1 MEFKMGD
8 LELEQILH
16 KFQGLELQNRVLD
29 KKFSNLMEDH
39 SKAMDTIRQLEAGL
53 SEMKHQLAA
62 FGAAPSHDNDS
73 LRVLSDLTPRQ
84 HVILQ
89 LFIEG
94 FNYDQMAN
102 RIGVSI
108 NTIKT
113 QAKAIRTK
121 WGVDNRSDLIFKARR
136 AIGSVA
142 DNVYVDISG
151 GLPKNW
157 GEEYAHLAKEEDP
170 NYVLYRPSKG
180 RGAGHVEED

>member
-1 MEFKMGD
+1 MD
-8 LELEQILH
+8 SLEIERLLH
-16 KFQGLELQNRVLD
+16 QFQGLELQNRILE
-29 KKFSNLMEDH
+29 KKFNNLQNEHQKTLDVIESLKSNLAEL
-39 SKAMDTIRQLEAGL
+39 QL
-53 SEMKHQLAA
+53 QLAS
-62 FGAAPSHDNDS
+62 FGIAPPHDNES
-73 LRVLSDLTPRQ
+73 LRELSDLTPRQ

-136 AIGSVA
+136 AISSVA
-142 DNVYVDISG
+142 DNIYVEISG

-157 GEEYAHLAKEEDP
+157 GEKYAHLAKDEDP
-170 NYVLYRPSKG
+170 HNVLYRPSKG
-180 RGAGHVEED
+180 RGAGHEEEDD

>member
-1 MEFKMGD
+1 MGD
-8 LELEQILH
+8 LELDQILY
-16 KFQGLELQNRVLD
+16 KFQGLELQNRVLE

-39 SKAMDTIRQLEAGL
+39 TKAVETIGRLETSLVEVKQL
-53 SEMKHQLAA
+53 LAS
-62 FGAAPSHDNDS
+62 FGAAPTLDNDS
-73 LRVLSDLTPRQ
+73 LSVLSDLTPRQ
-84 HVILQ
+84 QVILQ

-94 FNYDQMAN
+94 FNYDQMAH

-142 DNVYVDISG
+142 DNVYVEISG

-157 GEEYAHLAKEEDP
+157 GEEYAHLPKEDDP
-170 NYVLYRPSKG
+170 HYVLYRPSKG
-180 RGAGHVEED
+180 RGAGHDEDEDD

>member
-1 MEFKMGD
+1 MGD
-8 LELEQILH
+8 LELEQILY
-16 KFQGLELQNRVLD
+16 KFQGLELQNRVMD
-29 KKFSNLMEDH
+29 KKFSNLLEEH
-39 SKAMDTIRQLEAGL
+39 TKAMDTIAKLETSLA
-53 SEMKHQLAA
+53 EVKEQLAS

-73 LRVLSDLTPRQ
+73 LNILSDLTPRQ

-94 FNYDQMAN
+94 FNYDQMAQ

-136 AIGSVA
+136 AMSSVA
-142 DNVYVDISG
+142 ENVYIEISG

-157 GEEYAHLAKEEDP
+157 GEEYAHLSKDEDP

-180 RGAGHVEED
+180 RGAGHEDDEA

>member
-1 MEFKMGD
+1 MGD

-39 SKAMDTIRQLEAGL
+39 SKAMETISKLEASL
-53 SEMKHQLAA
+53 TEVKQQLAA
-62 FGAAPSHDNDS
+62 FGAVPSHDNDS
-73 LRVLSDLTPRQ
+73 LNILSDLTPRQ

-121 WGVDNRSDLIFKARR
+121 WDVDNRSDLIFKARR
-136 AIGSVA
+136 AIGNVA
-142 DNVYVDISG
+142 DNIYVEISG

-157 GEEYAHLAKEEDP
+157 GEEYAHLTKDEDP
-170 NYVLYRPSKG
+170 HYVLYRPSKG
-180 RGAGHVEED
+180 RGAGHENEE

>member
-1 MEFKMGD
+1 MGD

-29 KKFSNLMEDH
+29 KKFSNLLEDH
-39 SKAMDTIRQLEAGL
+39 AKAMETIGKLETSLAEMRQ
-53 SEMKHQLAA
+53 HLAS
-62 FGAAPSHDNDS
+62 FGAAPCHDNDS
-73 LRVLSDLTPRQ
+73 LSILSDLTPRQ
-84 HVILQ
+84 HVILL

-94 FNYDQMAN
+94 FNYDQMAQ

-142 DNVYVDISG
+142 DNVYVEISG

-157 GEEYAHLAKEEDP
+157 GEEYAHLSKDEDP
-170 NYVLYRPSKG
+170 HYALYRPSKG
-180 RGAGHVEED
+180 RGAGHEDEDD